1 MGMKIEGVKNGGG
14 NIKLDPIKVID
25 IGSLGRES
33 VFEVVTQELRGF

>member
-1 MGMKIEGVKNGGG
+1 MKIEGVKNGGG

>member
-1 MGMKIEGVKNGGG
+1 MKIEGVKNGGG
-14 NIKLDPIKVID
+14 NTKLDPIKVIE